1 MLELI
6 GPVLAGGVKGFLEDP
21 ELLIGV
27 PLIAIG
33 IMGVMLILTPVELKW
48 PQPAGEPEPVELI
61 EAPEGHPT
69 ATVYVQVGL
78 ALAFVTGLE
87 VALYYVDIAQGLL
100 AGLLLAL
107 SALKFVVVAL
117 WFMHLR
123 FDNRLFTVLFAG
135 GIALAV
141 ALLAVVLA
149 TLGASLV

>member
-6 GPVLAGGVKGFLEDP
+6 GLVLAGGVKGFLEDP

-33 IMGVMLILTPVELKW
+33 IMGVMLVLAPVELKW
-48 PQPAGEPEPVELI
+48 PQAAGEPEPVELLP
-61 EAPEGHPT
+61 APEGHPT
-69 ATVYVQVGL
+69 ATVYIQVGL

-87 VALYYVDIAQGLL
+87 VALYYVNIAQGVL
-100 AGLLLAL
+100 AALLLSL

-141 ALLAVVLA
+141 VLLAVVLA